1 MSGSGSKTLRGA
13 SHQTVLLA
21 ALAVQFIIDGLHG
34 SGFGMPFPGA

>member
-21 ALAVQFIIDGLHG
+21 SLNVDVAHAPVARRLLCRGDG
-34 SGFGMPFPGA
+34 